1 MEFKVWMRGFPYT
14 GTLNHTEIYR
24 NECLCVYPRTHSL
37 APSTEARAAVT
48 PANDGHAEH
57 WDPSIWTSPSTKR
70 NQDSSEEQ
78 GCRRENTK
86 RDRSIFPCRKVR
98 RCSMNNGRISKGHGS
113 QFKGA
118 PSAQSWADLSI
129 EINTVTDYN
138 SINKV
143 GIHESI
149 LI

>member
-1 MEFKVWMRGFPYT
+1 
-14 GTLNHTEIYR
+14 
-24 NECLCVYPRTHSL
+24 
-37 APSTEARAAVT
+37 
-48 PANDGHAEH
+48 
-57 WDPSIWTSPSTKR
+57 
-70 NQDSSEEQ
+70 
-78 GCRRENTK
+78 
-86 RDRSIFPCRKVR
+86 
-98 RCSMNNGRISKGHGS
+98 MNNGRISKGHGS